1 MLYMIVSKT
10 INPKEFSLY
19 ACTHT
24 HTHTHYHF
32 SVIIFFPLG
41 ERF

>member
-19 ACTHT
+19 AFTHT
-24 HTHTHYHF
+24 HTHTLSLF
-32 SVIIFFPLG
+32 SYNFFSIG
-41 ERF
+41 REI